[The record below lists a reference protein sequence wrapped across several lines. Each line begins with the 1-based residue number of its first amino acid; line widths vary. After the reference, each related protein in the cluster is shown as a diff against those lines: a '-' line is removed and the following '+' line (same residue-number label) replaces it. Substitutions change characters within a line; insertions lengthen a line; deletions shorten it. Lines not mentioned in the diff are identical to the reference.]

1 MFTCTSLHSF
11 TFSFQLN
18 AIIDLQMD
26 FPPFATAK
34 LCVTRH
40 NAVNVGTELTV
51 ELNSGDLHLFL

>member
-1 MFTCTSLHSF
+1 MFTCMSLHSF

-51 ELNSGDLHLFL
+51 ELNSGDL